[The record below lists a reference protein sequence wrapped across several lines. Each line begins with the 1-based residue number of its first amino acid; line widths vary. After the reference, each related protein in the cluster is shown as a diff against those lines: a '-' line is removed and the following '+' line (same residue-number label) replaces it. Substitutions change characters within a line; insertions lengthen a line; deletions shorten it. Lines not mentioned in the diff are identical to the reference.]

1 MGALDYLTTTA
12 LSMTVSGNTGVAPF
26 TTLFITGFIERMD
39 PDLLAMEGW
48 TETILASWWSLAI
61 FGVLTVL
68 EFIGKCVPIID
79 EIIDSVE
86 IFVVPVFSILGSLA
100 TFGLFNLASE
110 GDDEDID
117 TRHRELSAGD
127 NVLTG
132 VKVILCAFG
141 VALALLVH
149 LFKMLIRLL
158 GEGCL
163 TCCITV
169 IEYTWITIS
178 LFLAIFIKPLAIVIA
193 IILLCSAAY
202 GFMKRSKVWRRD
214 EDDTPGAAPT
224 AADTQEQAET
234 GQVPAST
241 PSNDTQSNKA
251 TVVQQEPTNSGVAD
265 GDVEVQI
272 AQTNQTDEGDFPAY
286 NPDDFERTQPEQQ
299 KDSDVDGDVD
309 MRTPEGNSND
319 DGGGF
324 PDYDPDDFERP
335 PAVAP
340 HDSVV
345 VPTAP
350 EEPKD

>member
-48 TETILASWWSLAI
+48 TETILASWWSLMI

-110 GDDEDID
+110 SDDNQDGD
-117 TRHRELSAGD
+117 TRHRELSDAGD
-127 NVLTG
+127 NFLTG

-193 IILLCSAAY
+193 IVLLCSAAY
-202 GFMKRSKVWRRD
+202 GFVKRNKVWRRN
-214 EDDTPGAAPT
+214 EDDTPGPAPAIGGT
-224 AADTQEQAET
+224 EQQQPVPGQTQGAT
-234 GQVPAST
+234 S
-241 PSNDTQSNKA
+241 SNESQIKKEA
-251 TVVQQEPTNSGVAD
+251 VVQQSLSGASD

-272 AQTNQTDEGDFPAY
+272 PQGAQNDDADFPAY
-286 NPDDFERTQPEQQ
+286 NPDDFERPRVEQQ
-299 KDSDVDGDVD
+299 KDGAADSEV
-309 MRTPEGNSND
+309 N
-319 DGGGF
+319 
-324 PDYDPDDFERP
+324 PDDFERP

-340 HDSVV
+340 HDSAL
-345 VPTAP
+345 VPKAP
-350 EEPKD
+350 EEPKV